1 MRCGVISA
9 ERMRPVPTDTK
20 SDRTGE
26 AGVKDGRRARP
37 AILRPHND
45 LHSGRVFGGRS
56 VSRAAAYVDTWRCE
70 TGSSM
75 RAVVLAFAFCCGF
88 FNDAAAQVA
97 RFDVDGARYMRVH
110 GQSLPPYGFVQFCQL
125 FPQECRPGKTET
137 QRFDA
142 SAARLAELDV
152 VNRRI
157 NAQIQPAT
165 DFEIYGVEEFW
176 TLPVD
181 RGDCEDYVVLKR
193 KVLAEMGWPIS
204 SLLITVVQDELG
216 EGHAVLTVRTK
227 QGDFILDNKVNEI
240 RLWNQT
246 PYAYIMRQ
254 SYLNPRIWVSLD
266 PRATA
271 SPDALAGVRAS
282 R

>member
-1 MRCGVISA
+1 MRKRS
-9 ERMRPVPTDTK
+9 
-20 SDRTGE
+20 
-26 AGVKDGRRARP
+26 
-37 AILRPHND
+37 AILRPHNG

-56 VSRAAAYVDTWRCE
+56 VSRAAADVVAWRSE

-75 RAVVLAFAFCCGF
+75 RAVVLAFAVYCGF
-88 FNDAAAQVA
+88 FSGAAAQIG

-110 GQSLPPYGFVQFCQL
+110 GQALPPYGFVQFCQL
-125 FPQECRPGKTET
+125 FPQQCRTGNGDT

-142 SAARLAELDV
+142 SAERLVELDMI
-152 VNRRI
+152 NRRI

-165 DFEIYGVEEFW
+165 DLEVYGVEEFW

-181 RGDCEDYVVLKR
+181 RGDCEDYVLLKR
-193 KVLAEMGWPIS
+193 KVLAEMGWPVS
-204 SLLITVVQDELG
+204 ALLITVVLDEIG

-227 QGDFILDNKVNEI
+227 QGDFVLDNKVNEI

-246 PYAYIMRQ
+246 PYDYIMRQ

-271 SPDALAGVRAS
+271 SPEALAGVRA
-282 R
+282 RR